1 MRNKM
6 FNKCIKIAALLA
18 LTISLSGCFLFGSG
32 DNAEQEWLV
41 NPTAIISPEMA
52 ITFVAELFE
61 LPEDMF
67 YAEDGTISA
76 VTAEGGRR
84 EGFAVFLHEPLWNED
99 VSFFLVTRDYRL
111 FLNFGGEEVRSG
123 VFLISPIAE
132 DMLTEI
138 EPLPPTPTADVGD
151 DDPVVPPNNEPE
163 PEDPLP
169 PSLPPSAEPTP
180 PSEREATP
188 DDPATPTSLPDEP
201 EPEVLQ

>member
-1 MRNKM
+1 M

-18 LTISLSGCFLFGSG
+18 LTISLSGCFLFGGG

-84 EGFAVFLHEPLWNED
+84 EGFAVFLREPLWNED

-123 VFLISPIAE
+123 VFLIVPIAE

-138 EPLPPTPTADVGD
+138 EPEPTPDVGD
-151 DDPVVPPNNEPE
+151 DDPIVPPNDEPE
-163 PEDPLP
+163 PDENGWTESSTPTDPELP
-169 PSLPPSAEPTP
+169 P
-180 PSEREATP
+180 
-188 DDPATPTSLPDEP
+188 DPATPTSIPDEP